1 MAEVPTE
8 EVVALIPF
16 GVELRRG
23 RTGGRAIH
31 PSATILTVDFHGI
44 LIATA
49 GALPTAGNHHIGGT
63 AIDEARAG
71 IERTDQPPLPI
82 GAVPLQRPVPPISVV
97 GLGDAIAAGGTG
109 QGALGAPAA
118 PLASRRGGGVVFVAA
133 ASQGSDRRPE
143 DGPRSV
149 LAGVAHLGGV
159 RTDLGHDGAEVVPAR
174 VRAEGLPIGQH
185 LVLVGHILIG
195 FAGLCLSK
203 FMCCFLQ
210 WKKIRTR
217 ACSSRTTKLYYTTS
231 KAQSTCRC
239 GVTKQQ
245 AGGGGGEDRPVQP
258 VQNNEPISSLLSSF
272 GS

>member
-23 RTGGRAIH
+23 RTGGRAL
-31 PSATILTVDFHGI
+31 PFSAIAAAAVILTVNFHGI
-44 LIATA
+44 LITTA

-71 IERTDQPPLPI
+71 IERTDQLPLPI

-97 GLGDAIAAGGTG
+97 GLGDAIAAGGAG

-118 PLASRRGGGVVFVAA
+118 PLASCRGGGVVLVAA

-143 DGPRSV
+143 DGPRCV

-159 RTDLGHDGAEVVPAR
+159 RPDLGHDGAEVVPAR
-174 VRAEGLPIGQH
+174 VRAEGLAVGQH
-185 LVLVGHILIG
+185 LVLVGHFDIG
-195 FAGLCLSK
+195 FVLPCRNLFREGPRGVMKVFSSDEKLFGTRLC
-203 FMCCFLQ
+203 
-210 WKKIRTR
+210 
-217 ACSSRTTKLYYTTS
+217 A
-231 KAQSTCRC
+231 
-239 GVTKQQ
+239 
-245 AGGGGGEDRPVQP
+245 
-258 VQNNEPISSLLSSF
+258 
-272 GS
+272 